1 MKLEDKPAPGDKEGR
16 RIIGA
21 LTACWVC
28 PARKRNDV
36 FGGRV
41 AAVRQIVN
49 IEPVTSQRRPATL
62 DPIHWYWEGRGE

>member
-1 MKLEDKPAPGDKEGR
+1 MKLEDKPAPGDKVGR

-21 LTACWVC
+21 LSSCWVC
-28 PARKRNDV
+28 PARERTS
-36 FGGRV
+36 GGQV
-41 AAVRQIVN
+41 AAVRHIVN